1 MGIVRRR
8 ARRRLLVAG
17 GAAAYGAYRHGK
29 NKGADEQADAD
40 AQYQDQQPPQ
50 PQQQQQQQQ
59 QQYYQAPPAPPAPAP
74 TTGRSDVDELT
85 RLADL
90 HTAGTLTDAE
100 FSAAKAQ
107 VSASSGGRRSRTR
120 RRHA

>member
-17 GAAAYGAYRHGK
+17 GAAAYAGYRHGK
-29 NKGADEQADAD
+29 NKGADEQADSD
-40 AQYQDQQPPQ
+40 AQYQDE
-50 PQQQQQQQQ
+50 
-59 QQYYQAPPAPPAPAP
+59 QQYAQAPPAPPPPAA
-74 TTGRSDVDELT
+74 TSGRSDVDELT

-107 VSASSGGRRSRTR
+107 ILGI
-120 RRHA
+120 

>member
-40 AQYQDQQPPQ
+40 AQYQDEQ
-50 PQQQQQQQQ
+50 PQQPQQP
-59 QQYYQAPPAPPAPAP
+59 QYYQAPPAPPAPAP

-107 VSASSGGRRSRTR
+107 VLGI
-120 RRHA
+120 